1 MPADPADSTPQTDKG
16 AHAPRPRARSR
27 PGRMAL
33 MRGLAILV
41 WVGMLVFVPF
51 AEKLELEK
59 SFALAIVG
67 CATLILLFA
76 TARASFSLL
85 NISLLVITLATA
97 SMLKL
102 EFLLTPVL
110 APDLKYYIN
119 LESLD
124 WLVRYP
130 MLLAVTGVALILVPA
145 LLVLAWKWDEVP
157 VAWTLRQRRAVLM
170 RGLDLVEARH
180 PIARAAAATG
190 CGRNPRRKHLRSAHS
205 QGLHNPAMLL
215 ADVPAGCGYP
225 RQRPAHRAY
234 LWWWHL
240 DQRIRPGNR
249 PC

>member
-85 NISLLVITLATA
+85 TISLLVITLATA
-97 SMLKL
+97 SML
-102 EFLLTPVL
+102 
-110 APDLKYYIN
+110 
-119 LESLD
+119 
-124 WLVRYP
+124 
-130 MLLAVTGVALILVPA
+130 
-145 LLVLAWKWDEVP
+145 
-157 VAWTLRQRRAVLM
+157 
-170 RGLDLVEARH
+170 
-180 PIARAAAATG
+180 
-190 CGRNPRRKHLRSAHS
+190 
-205 QGLHNPAMLL
+205 
-215 ADVPAGCGYP
+215 
-225 RQRPAHRAY
+225 
-234 LWWWHL
+234 
-240 DQRIRPGNR
+240 
-249 PC
+249 